1 MIHYFTTTHPSIDW
15 KDIQRQANQ
24 FHLEVGSGSS
34 RLILE
39 PEHATPKQQASWA
52 EGLIVQELDLHPS
65 FALVVA
71 ATLEM
76 PVLRICR
83 NIREGLFPSER
94 FQVHC
99 LTIDSCGKKRADILK
114 ADQEGEFT
122 RLWPDGFFDER
133 MAELY

>member
-1 MIHYFTTTHPSIDW
+1 MMVMNLSVII
-15 KDIQRQANQ
+15 K
-24 FHLEVGSGSS
+24 V
-34 RLILE
+34 
-39 PEHATPKQQASWA
+39 
-52 EGLIVQELDLHPS
+52 
-65 FALVVA
+65 VVA

-99 LTIDSCGKKRADILK
+99 LTIDSCGKNRVDILK

-122 RLWPDGFFDER
+122 GVWPDGFFDER